1 MTIEEAQE
9 ECKRRF
15 PIGCKY
21 KCAEEG
27 ILYTLKDDGTYYNT
41 GTSIWA
47 HRGAGL
53 LYSTETTVN
62 KTTIKFATL
71 VSLPKGYVMP
81 TEPKPKKD
89 DLKPLIKLLK
99 EII

>member
-21 KCAEEG
+21 RCVENNT
-27 ILYTLKDDGTYYNT
+27 LYILKDDNTYYNT
-41 GTSIWA
+41 GSSIWA

-53 LYSTETTVN
+53 LYDSSN
-62 KTTIKFATL
+62 GGIFANL
-71 VSLPKGYVMP
+71 ISYPKGYKV
-81 TEPKPKKD
+81 PKQPKSKKD
-89 DLKPLIKLLK
+89 DLKQLVKLLK

>member
-21 KCAEEG
+21 KSIAGDIFTLRLDNLTYSIHNDDIYAHLLEG
-27 ILYTLKDDGTYYNT
+27 
-41 GTSIWA
+41 S
-47 HRGAGL
+47 
-53 LYSTETTVN
+53 LYSRGV
-62 KTTIKFATL
+62 FAEL
-71 VSLPKGYVMP
+71 ISLPEDYVILNQP
-81 TEPKPKKD
+81 NSKKD

-99 EII
+99 ELI

>member
-15 PIGCKY
+15 PIGCQY
-21 KCAEEG
+21 RCVENNT
-27 ILYTLKDDGTYYNT
+27 LYILKDDNTYYNT
-41 GTSIWA
+41 GSSIWA

-53 LYSTETTVN
+53 LYNRVNET
-62 KTTIKFATL
+62 FATL
-71 VSLPKGYVMP
+71 ISLPKGYIKP
-81 TEPKPKKD
+81 KQPKPKKD
-89 DLKPLIKLLK
+89 DLKQLVKLLK

>member
-21 KCAEEG
+21 RCVENNT
-27 ILYTLKDDGTYYNT
+27 LYILKDDNTYYNT
-41 GTSIWA
+41 GSSIWA

-53 LYSTETTVN
+53 LYDRVNET
-62 KTTIKFATL
+62 FATL
-71 VSLPKGYVMP
+71 ISLPKGYKVP
-81 TEPKPKKD
+81 KQPKPKKD
-89 DLKPLIKLLK
+89 DLKPLVKLLK

>member
-21 KCAEEG
+21 RCTQTFK
-27 ILYTLKDDGTYYNT
+27 LFTLISDQDTYSKT
-41 GTSIWA
+41 DSTIWA
-47 HRGAGL
+47 HGGAGL
-53 LYSTETTVN
+53 LYNAKNGGT
-62 KTTIKFATL
+62 FAQL
-71 VSLPKGYVMP
+71 ISLPEDYVILNQP
-81 TEPKPKKD
+81 NSKKD
-89 DLKPLIKLLK
+89 DLKPLVKLLK

>member
-21 KCAEEG
+21 RCVENNK
-27 ILYTLKDDGTYYNT
+27 LFTLINDKSTYSMT
-41 GTSIWA
+41 TSTIWA
-47 HRGAGL
+47 HKGAGL
-53 LYSTETTVN
+53 LYNRVNET
-62 KTTIKFATL
+62 FATL
-71 VSLPKGYVMP
+71 ISLPKGYIKP
-81 TEPKPKKD
+81 KQPKPKKD
-89 DLKPLIKLLK
+89 DLKPLVKLLK